1 MDAGEILKWLER
13 QGTKR
18 TVEGMARYGIRAE
31 RAFGVTV
38 GTLQSLAK
46 RLGKDHALSL
56 ALWET
61 GWYEARLL
69 AAMVGEPQRVTRRQ
83 MDAWAAE
90 FENWA
95 DCDTVCF
102 HLFDRTP
109 LAWERAPKWSASPR
123 EFVRRGGFVLM
134 ACLAAHD
141 KAAPDGRFLPF
152 LKLIEKGAG
161 DDRNFVKKGVS
172 WALRGIGRRSRA
184 LHAAALP
191 VAKRRAASEKAAARW
206 VGKDAIRDLTNPKV
220 LARLARS

>member
-191 VAKRRAASEKAAARW
+191 VAKRLAASEKAAARW